1 MDIFLSWLLIFSDT
15 LVLGIIYKRICKE
28 KKLNLPFTFLCFD
41 FLFMKNVVSVFGTLV
56 WYTFYFIEPIFIY
69 VYLRK
74 YEKDTR
80 LIAAFLTMMVYQAAL
95 TSQTFFSVIISS
107 VIGDDF
113 VDKYYYFYFIAIDL
127 LSLVAVLKAI
137 DYFDIN
143 IYKFLEPY
151 FREYLKKITFL
162 LIGVHVFLNISHWI
176 SNFTSLNSFSSMIAT
191 ICFLAFGA
199 TFLYLNSIREQFEKE
214 VELEQKKKEQLQLQ
228 QYTDEIVDLYNE
240 IKGFRHDYGGM
251 LVSFQSAI
259 KSQDMSEVERIYQ
272 DVLVKANEKL
282 SSDKYTSFD
291 LNNVGDSALKSMLTQ
306 TLFKARE
313 HQINLTFEIKD
324 YVGALP
330 IQLLDLVR
338 MTSILLNN
346 AVEGAAESL
355 AKTLNVSLVDLEGEV
370 ILVIQN
376 SRKDRKLKLGSVY
389 QRNFSTKGEGRGTG
403 LTTVKEMIDQYEGLV
418 LDTEI
423 TKEHFTQV
431 LRIRKVYQ
439 L

>member
-1 MDIFLSWLLIFSDT
+1 MNILYFVLLFIDILSFT
-15 LVLGIIYKRICKE
+15 LIYKKICKE
-28 KKLNLPFTFLCFD
+28 KKVNLPFTFLCFG
-41 FLFMKNVVSVFGTLV
+41 FLLLKDIIGYIGVLA
-56 WYTFYFIEPIFIY
+56 WYSFYVIEPLFIY
-69 VYLRK
+69 FYLRK
-74 YEKDTR
+74 YEKDTK
-80 LIAAFLTMMVYQAAL
+80 LIAAFLTMLVYQAAL
-95 TSQTFFSVIISS
+95 TSETFLSVIISS
-107 VIGDDF
+107 VTGDDF
-113 VDKYYYFYFIAIDL
+113 VTNYSGIYFIAIDL
-127 LSLVAVLKAI
+127 LSLFIILKLI

-151 FREYLKKITFL
+151 FREYLRTVTSFL
-162 LIGVHVFLNISHWI
+162 LGVHLFLNISHWI
-176 SNFTSLNSFSSMIAT
+176 SNFTTFNSFASMITT
-191 ICFLAFGA
+191 ICFLAFIA
-199 TFLYLNSIREQFEKE
+199 TLLYLKSIREKFEKE

-251 LVSFQSAI
+251 LVSFQAAI
-259 KSQDMSEVERIYQ
+259 DSQNMAEVERIYQ
-272 DVLVKANEKL
+272 DVLVRANEKL
-282 SSDKYTSFD
+282 SSDRYTSFD
-291 LNNVGDSALKSMLTQ
+291 LNNVGDSALRSMLTQ

-313 HQINLTFEIKD
+313 HQIELTFEIKD
-324 YVGALP
+324 YVGKLP

-346 AVEGAAESL
+346 AVEGAAESI

-376 SRKDRKLKLGSVY
+376 SRKDQNLQLNSVY

-431 LRIRKVYQ
+431 LRIRKVYR